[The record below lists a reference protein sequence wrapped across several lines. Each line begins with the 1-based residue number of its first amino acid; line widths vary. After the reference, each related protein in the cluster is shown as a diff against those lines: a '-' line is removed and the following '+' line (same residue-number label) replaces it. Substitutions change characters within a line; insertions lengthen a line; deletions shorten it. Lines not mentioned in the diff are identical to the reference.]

1 MSRSIACMA
10 AELRAQTFNND
21 LLVGPEDRKTAQL
34 AFPEMLH
41 VIENDDLIAQFQKYE
56 EPAKRAKKRSLR
68 WGLAAVLLVVIALF
82 GTSAE
87 HLYAIYLPHREA
99 VVLAC
104 ISAVLGLVGALI
116 GLLGLMIGKAKA
128 DWLHR
133 RMMTE
138 VMRQFH
144 FQTFVCRV
152 EEIRDS
158 FCGEDGKRR
167 FVEQRNKWLAEINMR
182 FAYHLEPE
190 LHALTQKGRNQNIW
204 LHPPPED
211 PRQSTFDALP
221 GEYFD
226 AYRALRLRHQQQYAD
241 WKIRYGQFVLAGFSL
256 RTLEA
261 ILATGSIVAT
271 LGLLIAEAL
280 VIVPLA
286 VFAPQSGFAPWAQW
300 IAICFA
306 VVALGM
312 RTLEEGLQPKRELE
326 RYQRHSD
333 LVRDILARFDAG
345 SRQIKFET
353 MIEMERLAFEEM
365 RDFLRTAQE
374 SRFIM

>member
-1 MSRSIACMA
+1 MSRSIAFMA

-34 AFPEMLH
+34 AFPAILH
-41 VIENDDLIAQFQKYE
+41 VVENDELIAEFQKYE
-56 EPAKRAKKRSLR
+56 EPAKRAKNRSLR

-87 HLYAIYLPHREA
+87 HLYGIYLSRLAA

-104 ISAVLGLVGALI
+104 VSAVLGLVGALI
-116 GLLGLMIGKAKA
+116 GLFGFMIGKAKS

-138 VMRQFH
+138 VLRQFH

-152 EEIRDS
+152 EEILAS
-158 FCGEDGKRR
+158 LGGEDGKRR
-167 FVEQRNKWLAEINMR
+167 FVDQRKKWLAEINMR

-190 LHALTQKGRNQNIW
+190 LHGLTQKGRNQNIW
-204 LHPPPED
+204 LHPPPEE
-211 PRQSTFDALP
+211 PHQSTFDALP

-241 WKIRYGQFVLAGFSL
+241 WKIRYGQFVLTGFSL

-271 LGLLIAEAL
+271 LGLLITEAF

-286 VFAPQSGFAPWAQW
+286 VFAPNSGFSPWAQW

-333 LVRDILARFDAG
+333 LVGDILARFDAG

-374 SRFIM
+374 SRFVM